1 MQIKQHSTLIKTIHS
16 WMAWIVITAHLTSCA
31 TYPWPTREKSGSP
44 EQRVEEAATQLNK
57 DTENTNHRKTLRV
70 EKESAVNEM
79 LKLAD
84 QARISGNYEQA
95 IVYYDRLLQLDPA
108 NGQVD
113 LLKLAVIKEKNIA
126 NKMID
131 ARNMLQQKQYSIAS
145 ELVRE
150 ILIEKPDSIESNK
163 LYSEINEESKQ
174 NKIKVPRLK
183 PASDKP
189 ITLELRDAN
198 IKVVFEALAR
208 ATGINFILDKDI
220 KPDTKTSIFI
230 RKMSVEDAI
239 DMILAS
245 NGLGKKTLSENSALV
260 FPNTQAK
267 IKDYQDLTIRSFYL
281 TNTSAKQVAAM
292 LKTMLKTKDIFI
304 DDRLNMIVMRDTPEV
319 VKIAEKLVQANDMA
333 DPEVMLDIE
342 VLEVSRSRLQELG
355 ITYPNQLSVIGA
367 NTGLTLEALRNV
379 TAANIGVRPNP
390 SVNFNKNIGDVNLLS
405 NPRIRVKNNEK
416 AKVLVG
422 DKVPIITT
430 TSTANVG
437 VAENVTYV
445 DVGLKL
451 DVEPRINL
459 DNYVNIK
466 VGLEVS
472 SLGEKTI
479 TKNGA
484 EVYTIGTRNANTVL
498 RLKHGET
505 QILAGLILDD
515 ERKTSARVPGL
526 GDVPILGRLFGNQ
539 TDKKSKTEIVLAIT
553 PRILSNI
560 NLPIADVSEYWSG
573 TENLILDHPKISLPV
588 SNPSTK
594 SSGDPGLPIS
604 ANDRGLS
611 QSPLSDNDSI
621 KTPSS
626 TKAGIPQ
633 ATTNSFN
640 GVNQVNPNQTRNQN
654 PVTSSP
660 ENSTINTPVP
670 DNSANPP
677 VNQPLPETVVS
688 PPVSPPVSPSTGN
701 VPPGGIVDDIRR
713 SREILESYRNANNP
727 NSQ

>member
-1 MQIKQHSTLIKTIHS
+1 MQVKKHSSLLLILKS
-16 WMAWIVITAHLTSCA
+16 WMVWIVIISHLTACA
-31 TYPWPTREKSGSP
+31 SYPWPVRDSSGSP
-44 EQRVEEAATQLNK
+44 EQRVDAAANQLKK
-57 DTENTNHRKTLRV
+57 DMDNANYRKALRM
-70 EKESAVNEM
+70 EKESAIDE
-79 LKLAD
+79 
-84 QARISGNYEQA
+84 
-95 IVYYDRLLQLDPA
+95 
-108 NGQVD
+108 
-113 LLKLAVIKEKNIA
+113 LLKLAEQAKLSGNDQQAYMYYERLLELDPTNGQVEQLKQALNKDKARA
-126 NKMID
+126 NKMIQ
-131 ARNMLQQKQYSIAS
+131 ARIFQEQKQYTKAS

-150 ILIEKPDSIESNK
+150 ILIENPHSIEAVELLN
-163 LYSEINEESKQ
+163 EINEQSQ
-174 NKIKVPRLK
+174 QAKIRAPQLRPTL
-183 PASDKP
+183 DKP

-198 IKVVFEALAR
+198 IKVVFEALSR

-220 KPDTKTSIFI
+220 KPDTKTTVFI
-230 RKMSVEDAI
+230 RKMQVEDAI
-239 DMILAS
+239 DMVLAS
-245 NGLGKKTLSENSALV
+245 NGLGKKPLSENSALIY
-260 FPNTQAK
+260 PNTAAK
-267 IKDYQDLTIRSFYL
+267 LKDYQDLTIRSFYL
-281 TNTSAKQVAAM
+281 TNTTAKQVAAM

-304 DDRLNMIVMRDTPEV
+304 DERLNMIVMRDTPEV

-342 VLEVSRSRLQELG
+342 VLEVSRTRLQELG
-355 ITYPNQLSVIGA
+355 ITYPNQLAVIGA
-367 NTGLTLEALRNV
+367 NTGLTLEALRNNV
-379 TAANIGVRPNP
+379 TSATIGVRPNP
-390 SVNFNKNIGDVNLLS
+390 AVNFNKNIGDVNLLS

-515 ERKTSARVPGL
+515 ERKSAARLPGL
-526 GDVPILGRLFGNQ
+526 GDVPLLGRLFSNQ

-560 NLPIADVSEYWSG
+560 NLPKADISEYWSG
-573 TENLILDHPKISLPV
+573 TETLILDHPKISLPS
-588 SNPSTK
+588 SNSAIRSFADIALPA
-594 SSGDPGLPIS
+594 SSNGSIETQIPVPLEDASKIQASSNRTDLASPAANAANS
-604 ANDRGLS
+604 AENS
-611 QSPLSDNDSI
+611 QS
-621 KTPSS
+621 K
-626 TKAGIPQ
+626 
-633 ATTNSFN
+633 
-640 GVNQVNPNQTRNQN
+640 
-654 PVTSSP
+654 PVAQD
-660 ENSTINTPVP
+660 TPVNNP
-670 DNSANPP
+670 QSTPVIADPVVNNQPTQPSENANP
-677 VNQPLPETVVS
+677 
-688 PPVSPPVSPSTGN
+688 GN
-701 VPPGGIVDDIRR
+701 VVDAIRR
-713 SREILESYRNANNP
+713 AKEIIESYRNANQP
-727 NSQ
+727 KSR